1 MKPKISVIMAV
12 HNEPCKVL
20 EESIR
25 SILTQTYK
33 NFELIICDDCSEKE
47 TLEFLKGVLLW
58 DDRIKLLRNT
68 QNLFAAATR
77 NKGILASQGE
87 YIAIA
92 DADDFSYPDRLQK
105 EKDFL
110 DNHPEYAF
118 VSSKVKS
125 YDGEKIVPSQFEV
138 KEKPQKKDFLWGI
151 PYINPA
157 AMFRREC
164 LISMGGYDESP
175 VRRRTEDYDLFMRLY
190 AAGYEGY
197 NLETP
202 LVRYFVNIEA
212 MRKKRLYRYRIDEA
226 RTRYQNFK
234 RMGLLPQ
241 GIPYVIKP
249 LIVGLIPHCLIWKM
263 KSFFA
268 RKSCKDGI
276 YSKKN

>member
-118 VSSKVKS
+118 VSSKAVS
-125 YDGEKIVPSQFEV
+125 YTHLDVYKRQGTVIGIIFILLEGTEK
-138 KEKPQKKDFLWGI
+138 KKLVGI
-151 PYINPA
+151 
-157 AMFRREC
+157 
-164 LISMGGYDESP
+164 
-175 VRRRTEDYDLFMRLY
+175 
-190 AAGYEGY
+190 
-197 NLETP
+197 
-202 LVRYFVNIEA
+202 
-212 MRKKRLYRYRIDEA
+212 K
-226 RTRYQNFK
+226 
-234 RMGLLPQ
+234 
-241 GIPYVIKP
+241 
-249 LIVGLIPHCLIWKM
+249 
-263 KSFFA
+263 
-268 RKSCKDGI
+268 
-276 YSKKN
+276 